1 MLKVEYY
8 NPSDEK
14 HSCMFR
20 SLSKALNKSFDNVKD
35 ELRELGNSM
44 GINDLLDDRV
54 FEAFL
59 QKNGY
64 KTVDKYN
71 DSMLLDN
78 NYDGVNLVYSYHD
91 EWYHM
96 VCIIDNIIYDK
107 FDLDRLKNLKII
119 KVYKK

>member
-14 HSCMFR
+14 HSCVFR

-44 GINDLLDDRV
+44 GIDDLLDDRV
-54 FEAFL
+54 FDAFL
-59 QKNGY
+59 LKNEY
-64 KTVDKYN
+64 KMVDKYN

-78 NYDGVNLVYSYHD
+78 NYDGVNLVYSYYN

-96 VCIIDNIIYDK
+96 VCIIDNVIYDK

>member
-14 HSCMFR
+14 HSCVFR

-44 GINDLLDDRV
+44 GIDDLLDDRV
-54 FEAFL
+54 FDAFL
-59 QKNGY
+59 LKNGY
-64 KTVDKYN
+64 KMVDKYN

-78 NYDGVNLVYSYHD
+78 NYDGVNLVYSYYN

-96 VCIIDNIIYDK
+96 VCIIDNVIYDK

>member
-14 HSCMFR
+14 HSCVFR
-20 SLSKALNKSFDNVKD
+20 SLSKVLNKSFDNVKD

-54 FEAFL
+54 FDAFL
-59 QKNGY
+59 LKNGY

-78 NYDGVNLVYSYHD
+78 NYDGINLVYSFYD

-96 VCIIDNIIYDK
+96 VCIIDNTIYDK